1 MMSGCVLK
9 IAFYWTPLTPHGS
22 RFSSVYAM
30 VACACG
36 LFLTILVQHLLLLCF
51 GDRDN
56 QYLVQ
61 AINLFNILVLPS
73 DAISVE
79 SVLSSPI
86 KQRTLSHKLDNRL
99 FQILLSLP
107 QLLTRPVFCL
117 SQPLTLLPGCLWYHL
132 LHLAST
138 RNLMSSW

>member
-1 MMSGCVLK
+1 MMSDSVLR
-9 IAFYWTPLTPHGS
+9 IALYWTPLTPHGS

-30 VACACG
+30 VALTCD
-36 LFLTILVQHLLLLCF
+36 LFLTSSAAFIASVCSSGF

-61 AINLFNILVLPS
+61 AINLFNIQVLPS

-86 KQRTLSHKLDNRL
+86 KQRTLR
-99 FQILLSLP
+99 
-107 QLLTRPVFCL
+107 
-117 SQPLTLLPGCLWYHL
+117 
-132 LHLAST
+132 
-138 RNLMSSW
+138 